1 MDKKIIEVID
11 YLKESIEHF
20 RKPIRDALGVLCEK
34 VGIDGALD
42 YLSIEEMFDE
52 IKKRGLLID
61 CAPFSERN
69 DEAVLYILD
78 PNRKIDHLLA
88 MVYFQVETKGDT
100 TTITVSEVTDEG
112 IAQINEDYRNWRG
125 DRS

>member
-1 MDKKIIEVID
+1 MDKKISEVLD
-11 YLKESIEHF
+11 YLKESVEHF
-20 RKPIRDALGVLCEK
+20 RKPIRDGLGVLCEK

-42 YLSIEEMFDE
+42 YLSIEEMLDE

-61 CAPFSERN
+61 CASFSERN
-69 DEAVLYILD
+69 DEAVLFILD
-78 PNRKIDHLLA
+78 PNRKTDHLLA

-100 TTITVSEVTDEG
+100 TTIAVSEVTDEG
-112 IAQINEDYRNWRG
+112 IAQINEEYSNWRG

>member
-1 MDKKIIEVID
+1 MDKKIIEVLD
-11 YLKESIEHF
+11 YLKDSIDYF
-20 RKPIRDALGVLCEK
+20 RKPIREALGVLCEK

-42 YLSIEEMFDE
+42 YLSIEEMFNE
-52 IKKRGLLID
+52 LKKRDLLID

-78 PNRKIDHLLA
+78 PNRKTDHLLA
-88 MVYFQVETKGDT
+88 MVYFQTETKGDI

-112 IAQINEDYRNWRG
+112 IAQLNEDYRNWYG
-125 DRS
+125 DRL